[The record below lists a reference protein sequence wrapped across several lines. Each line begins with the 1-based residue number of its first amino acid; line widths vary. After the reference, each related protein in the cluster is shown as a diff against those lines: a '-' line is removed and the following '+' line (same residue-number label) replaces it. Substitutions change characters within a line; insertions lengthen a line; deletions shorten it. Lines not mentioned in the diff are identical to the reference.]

1 MDMEKIVINIKG
13 VDYEFLKPFPITMVN
28 IEKKCAQSKNF
39 VATYEDEIL
48 KLINKKLRKEDLV
61 TFSGKDITLSNGIVL
76 SPMTIS
82 YRDYEKMVAKF
93 EEEDAVKI
101 VKNYLEI
108 CGQDK
113 LDINSLTKED
123 IYAIMD
129 AYTSLYDRTVL
140 NDVLERMS
148 TFC

>member
-1 MDMEKIVINIKG
+1 MDMEKIIINING

-61 TFSGKDITLSNGIVL
+61 TFSGKDVTLSSGIVL